1 MDRAMTSPMR
11 LLSVNIGRALT
22 AGDRPG
28 HEGAFA
34 GGLASG
40 IDKRPVPGPVAVAAP
55 GPKGTAGSGLAGDAV
70 VSLRHHGG
78 NDQAVYAFARE
89 DLDGWERALGRALPH
104 GAFGENLTT
113 TGIDVNGARIGE
125 RWRIGT
131 DLLLEVTSPR
141 IPCRTFAEWL
151 GESGWMRRFT
161 QEAAPGAYLRVLEPG
176 EIRAGDRVD
185 VVHRPAHEVT
195 VSYAFRALTTDQ
207 SLRAGLLAAGDALH
221 PELLEKALAYRD
233 RRNRAG
239 GRPAGRPEEGEGN
252 REGVP
257 STNVPV

>member
-1 MDRAMTSPMR
+1 MDRATASPMR
-11 LLSVNIGRALT
+11 LLSLNVGRART
-22 AGDRPG
+22 SGDRPG

-34 GGLASG
+34 DGLASG

-89 DLDGWERALGRALPH
+89 DLDGWERALGRPLPH

-113 TGIDVNGARIGE
+113 LGVDVNGARIGE

-141 IPCRTFAEWL
+141 IPCRVFADWL
-151 GESGWMRRFT
+151 GESGWVRRFT
-161 QEAAPGAYLRVLEPG
+161 QEAAPGAYLRVVEPG
-176 EIRAGDRVD
+176 EIRAGDPIT

-195 VSYAFRALTTDQ
+195 VSYAFRSLTTDQ

-221 PELLEKALAYRD
+221 PELLEKALAYRE
-233 RRNRAG
+233 RQNRAT
-239 GRPAGRPEEGEGN
+239 GRPEEGEGN